1 MNQFDSIK
9 GRKGSKEELVRCP
22 ICDDYFDVI
31 GGFYCPKCRRGPL
44 CKKHR
49 ASGTKECLSCTL
61 DTKLHEINA
70 LRGQEQSIKS
80 FVSFIQFVF
89 LVFSVLFIA
98 LQFGVFEEVEF
109 LRHNTFTENLIY
121 IGLGAAVLYAISYVI
136 RLGQRKKIVDLGS
149 EIESMGMRRY

>member
-9 GRKGSKEELVRCP
+9 GRKGSKEELARCP

-49 ASGTKECLSCTL
+49 AFGTKECLSCTL

-70 LRGQEQSIKS
+70 LRGQEKSIKS
-80 FVSFIQFVF
+80 FVSFTQFVF

-98 LQFGVFEEVEF
+98 LQFAVFEEVEF

-136 RLGQRKKIVDLGS
+136 ILGQRKKIANL
-149 EIESMGMRRY
+149 ESKMGRIGIIKY